1 MVWYKAWLETQF
13 RLLLAVGFLAFFLA
27 FFYLTRASAPAAAN
41 PAAGAKAVGIFAL
54 SQMVVICTW
63 LGGAG
68 IATQPAF
75 QMSKGLYGS
84 TQYTLSL
91 PVSRFRLLAVR
102 ASLGWLEVAG
112 YFGALCCGM
121 WLIFPRTTGTP
132 VEMFECAVTLLAC
145 AAPIYFLSV
154 MMATFLEEQAR
165 MVGTMIAF
173 GALWALSSLAPL
185 PASVDIVR
193 SIMGD
198 RSPLITHT
206 LPWAAIA
213 FSLGLATILFFAAL
227 KIAQARE
234 Y

>member
-1 MVWYKAWLETQF
+1 MIWYKAWLETQF
-13 RLLLAVGFLAFFLA
+13 RLLLAVGFLLFFLC
-27 FFYLTRASAPAAAN
+27 FFYLTRANAPAAAN
-41 PAAGAKAVGIFAL
+41 PVAGANAVGLLAL
-54 SQMVVICTW
+54 SQMAVICTW

-75 QMSKGLYGS
+75 QASKGLYGS

-102 ASLGWLEVAG
+102 AGVGWLEMAA

-121 WLIFPRTTGTP
+121 RLVLPRTTGTP
-132 VEMFECAVTLLAC
+132 VEMFECAVTLVAC
-145 AAPIYFLSV
+145 AATPYFLSV
-154 MMATFLEEQAR
+154 LLAAFLEEQAR

-173 GALWALSSLAPL
+173 PALWALSSFAPL

-193 SIMGD
+193 AIMGD

-206 LPWAAIA
+206 LPWAAIV
-213 FSLGLATILFFAAL
+213 FSLGLSAILFFAAL
-227 KIAQARE
+227 KIVHARE